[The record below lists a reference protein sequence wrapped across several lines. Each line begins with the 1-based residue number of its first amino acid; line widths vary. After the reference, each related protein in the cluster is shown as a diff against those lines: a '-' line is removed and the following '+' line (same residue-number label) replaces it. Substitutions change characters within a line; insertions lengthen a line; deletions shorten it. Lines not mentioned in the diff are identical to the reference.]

1 MTGSDHKQNCNY
13 GLEVL
18 VTFINNVDHD
28 YGWWHN
34 IGPSS
39 TNEDENFNHAF
50 PSLNNICGIHNNLRN
65 F

>member
-18 VTFINNVDHD
+18 VTFINNADHD
-28 YGWWHN
+28 HGWWCN

-39 TNEDENFNHAF
+39 ANEDEKF
-50 PSLNNICGIHNNLRN
+50 S
-65 F
+65 